1 MRNKIFAYITFNCI
15 TKDDS
20 SESNQESDNEEI
32 TLSFS
37 DEKAAFYLP
46 SLEFPE
52 EESKSK
58 DNSKNTSE
66 LSLNSTNESR
76 YTKIIIRVNK
86 IVR

>member
-1 MRNKIFAYITFNCI
+1 MEQQEVQNV
-15 TKDDS
+15 DDS

-32 TLSFS
+32 SLSFS
-37 DEKAAFYLP
+37 DEKATFYLP

-58 DNSKNTSE
+58 DNSENTSE

-76 YTKIIIRVNK
+76 YTKSIIRVNK